1 MVARADCI
9 NFPKKIKMIIDN
21 SLLKK
26 LISREVEVIDILN
39 KIYIGKLV
47 DWTESDLMVQKEI
60 SKDPINFKI
69 YSIDRKEIKSLK
81 KINIQQGLN

>member
-1 MVARADCI
+1 
-9 NFPKKIKMIIDN
+9 MIIDN